1 MLLGIWLANDVG
13 GVQDTEVAV
22 VLVAIVPEALPKAYD
37 SVCVKDEDARE
48 MLIVPALP
56 IAVAGIDTLDVR
68 GMVRSVTFWLA
79 LTLQPEPPLPSQVK
93 HWKFA
98 DILTVL
104 VPSALPAI
112 VPLDHGAAG

>member
-1 MLLGIWLANDVG
+1 MR
-13 GVQDTEVAV
+13 
-22 VLVAIVPEALPKAYD
+22 
-37 SVCVKDEDARE
+37 DEDARE

-68 GMVRSVTFWLA
+68 GIVRSVTFWLA

-98 DILTVL
+98 EIFTDL
-104 VPSALPAI
+104 VPSALPAMSFS
-112 VPLDHGAAG
+112 VHGAAG